1 MTVHDLVFRN
11 GCAVHADGE
20 LVCDLGIS
28 GGRIAE
34 IAPAG
39 TLPDGRR
46 TVDASGLHILPGLV
60 DAHVHLR
67 EPGMVHKEGFTSGTL
82 AAAAGGVTTV
92 MVMPTDKPVTMT
104 PQEFQDK
111 RRLAQGQCHVDFA
124 LQAVLGAD
132 RSHISA
138 LAHLGAVSF
147 EVFLADVPDM
157 FLVRDAETLL
167 AGLASIASVG
177 AIAGIT
183 PGDHDVVTRRT
194 EAIRARS
201 QGAREDFPP
210 TRPPVS
216 EALGVARACI
226 AARETGARIHIR
238 QLSCEAGLDA
248 LRGLRSGVNVTAE
261 VTPHNLTLDEME
273 LIRQGTVAKVAPPLR
288 SAKDVAAM
296 LRGLQ
301 ERAIDVVATDHA
313 PHLPEEKAQGDSDI
327 WKAPGGL
334 AGLQTFLPI
343 MLGLVGQKQ
352 LTLSDLV
359 RTCAYNPA
367 HIFGLKRKGR
377 IAVGADADL
386 ILIDMDDAT
395 TIRDED
401 QLSKAARTPFD
412 GRTVKGAVVQVF
424 LRGMEIARAGRP
436 CGGPIGAFV
445 GPE

>member
-1 MTVHDLVFRN
+1 MHDLVFRN
-11 GCAVHADGE
+11 GRAVHADGE
-20 LVCDLGIS
+20 VLCDLGVS

-34 IAPAG
+34 IAAAG
-39 TLPDGRR
+39 TLPKGRS
-46 TVDASGLHILPGLV
+46 TVDASGLHVLPGLV

-67 EPGMVHKEGFTSGTL
+67 EPGLVHKEGFASGTL

-111 RRLAQGQCHVDFA
+111 RRLAERQCHVDFA
-124 LQAVLGAD
+124 LQAALGAD
-132 RSHISA
+132 PSHVPA
-138 LAHLGAVSF
+138 LAQLGAVSF
-147 EVFLADVPDM
+147 EVFLADVLET
-157 FLVRDAETLL
+157 FLVLDAETLL
-167 AGLASIASVG
+167 AGLAVIARIG

-194 EAIRARS
+194 QAIRARS
-201 QGAREDFPP
+201 SGAREDFPP

-248 LRGLRSGVNVTAE
+248 LRGLRRGVKVTAE
-261 VTPHNLTLDEME
+261 VTPHNLTLDETE
-273 LIRQGTVAKVAPPLR
+273 LMRQGTIAKVAPPLR

-296 LRGLQ
+296 LHGLQ
-301 ERAIDVVATDHA
+301 ERAIDIVATDHA
-313 PHLPEEKAQGDSDI
+313 PHLPEEKAQGDRDI

-343 MLGLVGQKQ
+343 MLGLVGEKR

-359 RTCAYNPA
+359 RTCASMPA

-377 IAVGADADL
+377 ITVGADADL
-386 ILIDMDDAT
+386 VLLDMDGVT
-395 TIRDED
+395 TIRNED
-401 QLSKAARTPFD
+401 QLSKAAQTPFA
-412 GRTVKGAVVQVF
+412 GRTVKGAAVHVY

-436 CGGPIGAFV
+436 CAAPIGIFV
-445 GPE
+445 CPE